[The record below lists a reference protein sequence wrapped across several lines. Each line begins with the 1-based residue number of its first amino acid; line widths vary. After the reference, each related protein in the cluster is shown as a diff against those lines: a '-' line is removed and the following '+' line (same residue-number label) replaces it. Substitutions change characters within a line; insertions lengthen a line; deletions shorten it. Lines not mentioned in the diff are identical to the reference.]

1 MERTW
6 NAHAGLHGVVPHAGR
21 SVPAPRGRT
30 TGLLLAVWAVAFVG
44 LSLAG
49 AGCRPAD
56 DSGTDGNS
64 GNECAEIQHRQPG
77 TRCED
82 DG

>member
-1 MERTW
+1 
-6 NAHAGLHGVVPHAGR
+6 
-21 SVPAPRGRT
+21 
-30 TGLLLAVWAVAFVG
+30 VAFVG